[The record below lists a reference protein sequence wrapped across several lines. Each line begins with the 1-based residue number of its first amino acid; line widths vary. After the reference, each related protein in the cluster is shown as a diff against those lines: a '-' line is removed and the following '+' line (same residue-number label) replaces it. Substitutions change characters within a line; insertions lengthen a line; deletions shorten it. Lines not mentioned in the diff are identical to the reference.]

1 MNGSDNVPHAADAGE
16 SAADRS
22 PLGRFRPGGRDL
34 IAIAAAAFALRVIVA
49 VAALWRFEMTA
60 PEFAFLRDG
69 DSYIRVAVAV
79 TGDESV
85 VKPFDWRVFPG
96 YPGLI
101 AAAHLLGARADIA
114 ALILNWSCA
123 AATAVLSALL
133 FKDRRVGWAMAVLTP
148 SYLMYSTLAMSE
160 PTLMAFITAGL
171 VIAVAGRPL
180 LGGLLLGYAGIIR
193 PVACFAALG
202 CIVWYALQRRHKHAV
217 IFAAAALAV
226 VLAGVVGLALWRGSA
241 LEGLRLYAADERAY
255 GGEPLTW
262 PFKSLIF
269 TPLSGKAA
277 LWKVLYIYAHVAVV
291 LAGCVV
297 AVLPRLRP
305 REPESTVTLHPAMT
319 VPWLWTNTLFCL
331 CIGAHWGFHEFHR
344 FIVPALPPLFVAFK
358 RWLPDK
364 VIYWTVLA
372 VVSAALAVWGVSH

>member
-1 MNGSDNVPHAADAGE
+1 MNGLDGARAADSKKTGLE
-16 SAADRS
+16 RS
-22 PLGRFRPGGRDL
+22 TPGRFRPSGRDL
-34 IAIAAAAFALRVIVA
+34 LAIGAAAFALRLVVA
-49 VAALWRFEMTA
+49 LVSLWRFEMTA
-60 PEFAFLRDG
+60 PDFAFLRDG

-101 AAAHLLGARADIA
+101 AAAHALGARADIA
-114 ALILNWSCA
+114 ALLLNWLCA
-123 AATAVLSALL
+123 AAAAVLSALL
-133 FKDRRVGWAMAVLTP
+133 FRDRRVGWAMAVLTP

-160 PTLMAFITAGL
+160 PTLMAFIIAGL
-171 VIAVAGRPL
+171 VLAVAGRPL

-202 CIVWYALQRRHKHAV
+202 CIVWWAVQRKHKRAV
-217 IFAAAALAV
+217 VFAVAALAV

-269 TPLSGKAA
+269 TPLSGKTT

-291 LAGCVV
+291 LTGCVV
-297 AVLPRLRP
+297 AALPRLRR
-305 REPESTVTLHPAMT
+305 RESGSAGSLHPAMT
-319 VPWLWTNTLFCL
+319 VPWLWANTLFCL

-344 FIVPALPPLFVAFK
+344 FIVPALPPLFVAFR

-364 VIYWTVLA
+364 VIYWTALA
-372 VVSAALAVWGVSH
+372 IVSVALAVWGVSH